1 MGSIQ
6 NRLSSTIRNLEVS
19 AENISASNSRIRDTD
34 YAAATA
40 ENTRLSF
47 KVPVVPSLLKLMQMD
62 KVLSGSLVNN

>member
-6 NRLSSTIRNLEVS
+6 NRLGSTIRNLEVS

-40 ENTRLSF
+40 DNTRLSILG
-47 KVPVVPSLLKLMQMD
+47 SAGSA
-62 KVLSGSLVNN
+62 VLAQANANGQNALRLIG